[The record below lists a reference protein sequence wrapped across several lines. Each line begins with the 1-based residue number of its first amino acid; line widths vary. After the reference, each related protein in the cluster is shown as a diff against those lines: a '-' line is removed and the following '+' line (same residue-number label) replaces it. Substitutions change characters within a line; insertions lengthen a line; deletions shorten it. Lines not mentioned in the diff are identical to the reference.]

1 MNFLI
6 YFKSMVAL
14 SDAFKD
20 FSMDVIGQCQ
30 KSEGEIFEDSVASL
44 AKLKTIIVTLE
55 LVSSQDGM
63 FIDEGVLKMMFH
75 ATFLLT
81 QNFHQTLVD
90 KSYVTFRQI
99 EL

>member
-1 MNFLI
+1 
-6 YFKSMVAL
+6 MVSL

-20 FSMDVIGQCQ
+20 FSMDVIQQCQ
-30 KSEGEIFEDSVASL
+30 KSQGGIFEDSVSSL

-55 LVSSQDGM
+55 LVSSQDGL
-63 FIDEGVLKMMFH
+63 FVDEAVLKMMFN
-75 ATFLLT
+75 ATYLLT

-90 KSYVTFRQI
+90 KSYVTFKQI